1 MKKKRLILASILGAT
16 ALFAGATATTVI
28 ISNNSI
34 KTQEAVLDKI
44 EESTLAEDDLF
55 SNGLTSLVVNKEVKK
70 RDFNQKIV
78 SPRIGRQYAYDSV
91 NNTVS
96 IRFYAA
102 ITSLDVD
109 AVWTRTLYNSDGTVN
124 SALSTGTKKSTV
136 AYSALS
142 YTNGDSTATLS
153 ATDVED
159 ENGNHPYHYFVIYT
173 LKNIPIATY
182 GTCTIDANVEL
193 SNDSYVEVSK
203 TGSVE
208 TNSTAEMSSYTMDL
222 SMDNT
227 YQGSNTTAGNQT
239 YINGKVKTIYSMSD
253 TAIDTSNLEATLYK
267 NNVAEPTSSTTTTL
281 SFKDDTANASSNYF
295 VYTGAENEDIYD
307 FDDHKL
313 VIGDMFTLLA
323 SSKNIVTDNGY
334 WLKFNTG
341 GKVLFSLTSSAK
353 MSISFYQDNNNVK
366 VTVDGETI
374 SIGSDGYY
382 SLPKGDVVIE
392 ATSNGYLG
400 KIIVEQKDLVT
411 VSGFNAGVAGKQTVT
426 ARYKNAVSTYD
437 VYVVESSAYQ
447 DADSNYVVTVDKSY
461 TGTIGAYTDDGKGNM
476 FNTIS
481 QALEF
486 LQNTSFVPKAGNKI
500 LNIGAGYYNEKL
512 EITTPN
518 LTINGSGTLA
528 KGTYSSDA
536 NYNASDYAAATI
548 IEYDS
553 LYGVTGVNGFTHT
566 TDSTQTVAIRE
577 SATNCTINGVTISN
591 KWNCKAY
598 FDAQNVTSEHRALAL
613 LVQSDQLVMNNCALL
628 GYQDT
633 VEFFKGRQYLSEC
646 YISGTT
652 DYIFGTN
659 NTTLFDTCEIH
670 SIYNGSTDGG
680 FINAFK
686 GCSAGA
692 ADYVE
697 YGAVYYKCDFTA
709 DSAITSSNTSIAR
722 SWDVYSTV
730 AVIECSLG
738 SHISTVEY
746 TSGTT
751 KNQRYVAWTNQGVV
765 TSEPTTSTVRY
776 YEYGNTGDGKITATR
791 TDVTMLEESIAANYH
806 DYSVIFGKTNGK
818 VTYDKAWNPISGT
831 VENAGAYYYFDATE
845 DDSSI
850 SHLWRETSSG
860 AVNTTFDGLTINV
873 SKCKYNSDQN
883 GYTELQAGTISFNVT
898 ANSLVTIKTGF
909 GAGTAYSISGS
920 IETTSIYPSST
931 GTVSYFFEE
940 AQTVTMT
947 ITGKVYILQLSI
959 ESNSSKPIVSCS
971 SISVSGNP
979 QNELELNAELDLSN
993 LQVKSN
999 NSNGTYN
1006 YLSSNEYEIDTTQV
1020 NPQIAGTYVVTVT
1033 YNDGTTE
1040 KTTSFNIT
1048 YVSTVSNVI
1057 TTNTSVILGS
1067 NNTDLSNAIGST
1079 NKVEGTTLQ
1088 YGKFFID
1095 ATNGKFALNGGD
1107 NVQFTAGTKIT
1118 FTVAAGA
1125 TVTITGYLGMSNYS
1139 LTGFSGDDTTQ
1150 IKTVTY
1156 DSETEV
1162 TILGKGS
1169 GYLKLIQITYP
1180 VATSAITED
1189 TGLLFHSGSNTGVTN
1204 TFTWS
1209 NTTKTGTE
1217 NGFSISGSDY
1227 SNGGYLEWKNS
1238 NTITFDIEIPS
1249 GKTGKLTIS
1258 SYTDLA
1264 SGVTLEGNS
1273 ITSSKDTTNSS
1284 NNNYIYKYNLSSSG
1298 TVVISATSSQ
1308 NYLNYITITFE

>member
-1 MKKKRLILASILGAT
+1 MKKKRLIIASILGAT

-267 NNVAEPTSSTTTTL
+267 NNVAQPTSSTTTTL
-281 SFKDDTANASSNYF
+281 SFKDDTDNASSNYL
-295 VYTGAENEDIYD
+295 VYDNSSINSTTG
-307 FDDHKL
+307 L
-313 VIGDMFTLLA
+313 TIGMFTLL
-323 SSKNIVTDNGY
+323 DNGQGVVADNGD
-334 WLKFNTG
+334 WLKFNKG
-341 GKVLFSLTSSAK
+341 GKVLFTLSSSAK
-353 MSISFYQDNNNVK
+353 MSISFYQNVNNVK
-366 VTVDGETI
+366 VTVDGNEVV
-374 SIGSDGYY
+374 IGSDGYY
-382 SLPKGDVVIE
+382 SLPKGAVVIE
-392 ATSNGYLG
+392 AIESEATRYIG

-577 SATNCTINGVTISN
+577 TATNCTINGVTISN

-670 SIYNGSTDGG
+670 SIYNGSTNGG

-686 GCSAGA
+686 GCSAGSK
-692 ADYVE
+692 DYVE

-709 DSAITSSNTSIAR
+709 DSAITSSNTAIAR
-722 SWDVYSTV
+722 AWGAYSKV
-730 AVIECSLG
+730 AVIECNLG
-738 SHISTVEY
+738 SHISTTEY
-746 TSGTT
+746 TSGTAQ
-751 KNQRYVAWTNQGVV
+751 NQRYVEMNYK
-765 TSEPTTSTVRY
+765 PTDDNVKFVEYNNSGTGAIVDAVNGMSLLDAST
-776 YEYGNTGDGKITATR
+776 
-791 TDVTMLEESIAANYH
+791 AANYH

-818 VTYDKAWNPISGT
+818 VTYDSTWTPGVVIIDQSK
-831 VENAGAYYYFDATE
+831 YYFFNSNTSDTGTSYNITEYSASKGAEATTINGITL
-845 DDSSI
+845 DPTGGNMAI
-850 SHLWRETSSG
+850 NSG
-860 AVNTTFDGLTINV
+860 AASINMKTDAKISFDV
-873 SKCKYNSDQN
+873 S
-883 GYTELQAGTISFNVT
+883 AGTT
-898 ANSLVTIKTGF
+898 VTIK
-909 GAGTAYSISGS
+909 AYSAGYAQFLVNGWGTTTDTFTCYYPSATTVNIVSTGDAYIKSITINPNGSEETKTLSS
-920 IETTSIYPSST
+920 IELVNAPTNEITT
-931 GTVSYFFEE
+931 GTDY
-940 AQTVTMT
+940 
-947 ITGKVYILQLSI
+947 
-959 ESNSSKPIVSCS
+959 
-971 SISVSGNP
+971 
-979 QNELELNAELDLSN
+979 DLSN
-993 LQVKSN
+993 MQVKAIYSDK
-999 NSNGTYN
+999 TYN
-1006 YLSSNEYEIDTTQV
+1006 LTSSYTTNASTVVDIDT
-1020 NPQIAGTYVVTVT
+1020 AGTYVVTVT

-1107 NVQFTAGTKIT
+1107 NVQFNAGTKIT